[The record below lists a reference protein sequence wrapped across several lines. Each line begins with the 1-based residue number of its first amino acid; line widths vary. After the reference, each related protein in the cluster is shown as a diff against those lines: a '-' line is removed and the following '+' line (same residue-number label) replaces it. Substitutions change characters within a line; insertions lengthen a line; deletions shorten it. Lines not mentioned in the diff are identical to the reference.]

1 MTGHELFESLEKCLL
16 ACHIGKREINLQHF
30 LVEFLD
36 ETLLFHDRTNVS
48 SAEQSVIRCY
58 IVVKRLCAELVSH
71 GKDLV
76 LRLVIYRKR
85 KHSVDVVGNIMP
97 PFLVCFEH
105 DFPLTF
111 LACKRI
117 RDLQLLTELLPVP
130 YMSSVI
136 NNAVHAYTPYISS

>member
-58 IVVKRLCAELVSH
+58 IVVKRL
-71 GKDLV
+71 V
-76 LRLVIYRKR
+76 LRLVIYRKC
-85 KHSVDVVGNIMP
+85 KHSLDVGGNIMS